1 VKTKLK
7 ASIRG
12 FTRVELTT
20 LALTLG
26 LLFTLVLVSRPSS
39 RERSKRIQCA
49 SNLTTIG
56 LSFKTWALDNG
67 DRFPMETHAEQESPA
82 AFRYFQV
89 MSNSLA
95 NPRIFVCPSDGRKP
109 AKEIAGDFSN
119 SNLSYF
125 VGLDG
130 RVTNPNM
137 FLLGDRNLTNGPL
150 PPNRIL
156 VFNTN
161 FPVGWTAEM
170 HHYQGNIVLSDGSVQ
185 QFSVGALSTA
195 LRANRLAMP

>member
-1 VKTKLK
+1 MKLK

-12 FTRVELTT
+12 FTRVE
-20 LALTLG
+20 
-26 LLFTLVLVSRPSS
+26 
-39 RERSKRIQCA
+39 RSKRIQSA
-49 SNLTTIG
+49 SNLTSIG

-67 DRFPMETHAEQESPA
+67 DRFPIETHAEQESTA
-82 AFRYFQV
+82 AFRYFQ
-89 MSNSLA
+89 MISNSVA
-95 NPRIFVCPSDGRKP
+95 NPRILVCPSDDRKA

-130 RVTNPNM
+130 RVTKPNM

-156 VFNTN
+156 VLNTN
-161 FPVGWTAEM
+161 FPADWTSEM
-170 HHYQGNIVLSDGSVQ
+170 HRYQGNIVLSDGSVQ
-185 QFSVGALSTA
+185 QFSAGALSTA
-195 LRANRLAMP
+195 LHANRLVMP